1 MKEFDRLAARLLV
14 VAPTGRALL
23 LRIEPDFRAPFWVTP
38 GGGLDEGETLEA
50 AALRELA
57 EEVGRADLPLGPCV
71 WLETVTFTWGEW
83 LVRQEQSTF
92 LVTHPRS
99 SSRSSRTR
107 TPNPSPEGPGSIG
120 WSSMR
125 SVNRSTPKRS
135 AASSHTFFATARR
148 SFRYSSRR
156 AGRRVPKPRRGA
168 RPISS
173 R

>member
-92 LVTHPRS
+92 LVHASEEFEPVIAHPDAEPITGGAWFDRAELDAL
-99 SSRSSRTR
+99 RE
-107 TPNPSPEGPGSIG
+107 PVYPETLGGLLAHILRHGPPVVPIQL
-120 WSSMR
+120 
-125 SVNRSTPKRS
+125 
-135 AASSHTFFATARR
+135 AARR
-148 SFRYSSRR
+148 TS
-156 AGRRVPKPRRGA
+156 GP
-168 RPISS
+168 
-173 R
+173 